1 MIKGIIFDLD
11 GTLADTILDLQSA
24 MNRMLS
30 FIGYSERT
38 ITEIKAALNNGA
50 TEFVRRSLP
59 KEVQHVDFILR
70 SALKEY
76 EKQYSMC
83 YLEKTVA
90 YNNIE
95 AMLMNLKQ
103 KGIKLAVLSN
113 KHDKFVK
120 DIVAELFDKKTFIA
134 VQGHDKLPLKPNP
147 SATNAIVKKM
157 GIKPGQCLFVG
168 DSDVD
173 IQTANAAGMRSVGVS
188 WGYRGHEALENAG
201 ATFVVKEA
209 NEICEIVD
217 HLKTEN
223 AKIKRSKAKDVVIHT
238 TQNCEYY
245 NRKLLGTTEHS
256 VIKLGVTGETSNT
269 KTLSGSGEHN
279 TKKQKKN

>member
-11 GTLADTILDLQSA
+11 GTLADTIVDLQSA

-38 ITEIKAALNNGA
+38 ITEIKSALNNGA

-70 SALKEY
+70 SALREY
-76 EKQYSMC
+76 EKQYSKC
-83 YLEKTVA
+83 YLEKTEA
-90 YNNIE
+90 YTNIE
-95 AMLMNLKQ
+95 VMLMNLKQ

-120 DIVAELFDKKTFIA
+120 DIVTELFDRKTFVEI
-134 VQGHDKLPLKPNP
+134 QGHDKLPLKPNP
-147 SATNAIVKKM
+147 SAALAIAKKM
-157 GIKPGQCLFVG
+157 GIKPSQCLFVG

-173 IQTANAAGMRSVGVS
+173 IQTAKNASMRSVGVS
-188 WGYRGHEALENAG
+188 WGYRGHDALENAG

-223 AKIKRSKAKDVVIHT
+223 AKIRRSRAKDTIVHT
-238 TQNCEYY
+238 TENCPYY

-256 VIKLGVTGETSNT
+256 IIKQSMTSETSNT
-269 KTLSGSGEHN
+269 KTMSVSGEHN
-279 TKKQKKN
+279 AKKQKKN